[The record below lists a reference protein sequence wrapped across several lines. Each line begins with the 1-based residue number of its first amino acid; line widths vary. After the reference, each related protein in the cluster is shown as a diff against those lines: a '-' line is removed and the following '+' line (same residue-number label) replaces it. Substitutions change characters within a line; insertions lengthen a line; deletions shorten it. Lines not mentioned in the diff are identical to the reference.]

1 MSKTVMHEFWYDY
14 VKPKYGEKARLFYMD
29 THSFIV
35 FIETRDIYAD
45 TAKGVEIRSDA
56 LNYEI
61 KRPLMKNDL
70 GGKIMTEIVAVRPK
84 TCSYLIDDKE
94 GNKKVGHKT
103 KP

>member
-35 FIETRDIYAD
+35 FIETRDIYVD
-45 TAKGVEIRSDA
+45 KAKGVEIRSDA

-61 KRPLMKNDL
+61 KRPLPEEK
-70 GGKIMTEIVAVRPK
+70 
-84 TCSYLIDDKE
+84 
-94 GNKKVGHKT
+94 KT
-103 KP
+103 KKLLY